1 MPFTLENV
9 ALALLPS
16 VRMGR
21 ALAHREWLT
30 LVSAAEV
37 LMSGAPHGVSPEQIS
52 DNVERFLIAGR
63 SRRAWRV
70 RILLHLIEFLPLA
83 TDGARFS
90 ALSLARRRALVER
103 RWIAGKH
110 VWRIC
115 GKVRDLVLLGA
126 YGDGRA
132 VATGYVPVPLRSRF
146 RHLRRP
152 ETADEVA

>member
-1 MPFTLENV
+1 MAFTLENV
-9 ALALLPS
+9 ALTLLPS
-16 VRMGR
+16 VPMVH

-37 LMSGAPHGVSPEQIS
+37 LLSGAPHGVSPEQVA
-52 DNVERFLIAGR
+52 DNVERFLIAGH

-70 RILLHLIEFLPLA
+70 RILLQLIELLPLA
-83 TDGARFS
+83 TDRARFS
-90 ALSLARRRALVER
+90 ALSVEHRRALIER

-110 VWRIC
+110 IWRIC
-115 GKVRDLVLLGA
+115 GKVRDLVVLGA

-146 RHLRRP
+146 RHLRRRD
-152 ETADEVA
+152 AAAEVA